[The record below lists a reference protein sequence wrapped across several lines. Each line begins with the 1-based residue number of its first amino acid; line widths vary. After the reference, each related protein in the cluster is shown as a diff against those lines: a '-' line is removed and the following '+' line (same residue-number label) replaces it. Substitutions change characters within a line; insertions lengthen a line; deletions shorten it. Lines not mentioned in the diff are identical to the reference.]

1 MRFLPVFLAAAAAL
15 RLGAAAETPLTV
27 AAATSLRDVLTELKT
42 LYVLDHAD
50 VAVTLIISG
59 SGMIQREIEKGVPV
73 DVFVSASPRE
83 IFALEKKDLLLRD
96 SIRNVVRNTLVLI
109 VAKDNTAIQKW
120 TDLARPEV
128 QHIAIGEPRKVSAG
142 TYAAETFAFLKL
154 TETVAPKLVKL
165 ADVRTVLTQVG
176 SGEADA
182 GVVYVTDAR
191 SSDAVRV
198 AVNADAKMH
207 QMILY
212 PCAIPKASK
221 QQAAARDFIAF
232 LVSEPA
238 RAVFAKHGFLAPH

>member
-1 MRFLPVFLAAAAAL
+1 MRFLPVFLATAAAL

-27 AAATSLRDVLTELKT
+27 AAATSLRDVLTEIKT
-42 LYVLDHAD
+42 LYALDHAD
-50 VAVTLIISG
+50 VAVALTFSG

-109 VAKDNTAIQKW
+109 VAKDNTAIQTW

-128 QHIAIGEPRKVSAG
+128 QRIAIGEPRKVSAG
-142 TYAAETFAFLKL
+142 TYATETFAFLKL
-154 TETVAPKLVKL
+154 TDTVAPKLLKL
-165 ADVRTVLTQVG
+165 TDVRAVLAQVG
-176 SGEADA
+176 SGAADA
-182 GVVYVTDAR
+182 GVVYATDAR
-191 SSDAVRV
+191 RSDTVRV
-198 AVNADAKMH
+198 AANADAKMH

-212 PCAIPKASK
+212 PCGIPRASK